1 MNSLFRSLRSHWPYR
16 LARPLPRPFH
26 TTAPLAVV
34 KPFLLSDIGEGIKEV
49 QIIQWF
55 VEPGARVEQFSKLC
69 EVQSDKAA
77 VEITSRFDGVIKT
90 LHYEAED
97 MAQVGKPLCDI
108 DVLSEISPE
117 DEAALGSTAEQAGSP
132 SSPQQ
137 PQKAAEKHQSE
148 QDQEPPAVDGPPRSR
163 HSSLATPAVR
173 GLLKTLDVDIRSVT
187 GTGKDGR
194 ILKEDVQ
201 KFAAARSTVSS
212 TSSTS
217 PPSSSP
223 AASTST
229 PTQTETPITLS
240 PIQSQMFKTMTRSLS
255 IPHFIYAD
263 EIDFTALSRLRTQL
277 NNTLPTTKDD
287 SKATPLPKL
296 SYLPF
301 IVKSLSLALSSFP
314 LLNARV
320 STSSSKPSLIFRSSH
335 NIGVAMDTP
344 QGLIVPNIKHVQGL
358 SILNI
363 AAEIARLRALALA
376 SKLTAADLAGG
387 TVTVTNIGSIGG
399 TYLSPIIASE
409 NEVAIL
415 GLGRKRVVPAFADD
429 GGVVRKEVM
438 SFSWSADHR
447 VVDGATLARC
457 AEVVKGLVE
466 RPEGMVVRLR

>member
-1 MNSLFRSLRSHWPYR
+1 
-16 LARPLPRPFH
+16 
-26 TTAPLAVV
+26 
-34 KPFLLSDIGEGIKEV
+34 
-49 QIIQWF
+49 
-55 VEPGARVEQFSKLC
+55 
-69 EVQSDKAA
+69 
-77 VEITSRFDGVIKT
+77 
-90 LHYEAED
+90 
-97 MAQVGKPLCDI
+97 
-108 DVLSEISPE
+108 
-117 DEAALGSTAEQAGSP
+117 
-132 SSPQQ
+132 
-137 PQKAAEKHQSE
+137 
-148 QDQEPPAVDGPPRSR
+148 
-163 HSSLATPAVR
+163 
-173 GLLKTLDVDIRSVT
+173 
-187 GTGKDGR
+187 
-194 ILKEDVQ
+194 
-201 KFAAARSTVSS
+201 
-212 TSSTS
+212 
-217 PPSSSP
+217 
-223 AASTST
+223 
-229 PTQTETPITLS
+229 
-240 PIQSQMFKTMTRSLS
+240 MFKTMTRSLS

-263 EIDFTALSRLRTQL
+263 ELDFTALSRLRTQL
-277 NNTLPTTKDD
+277 NNTLPTMKDD
-287 SKATPLPKL
+287 SKATPPPKL

-301 IVKSLSLALSSFP
+301 IIKSLSLALSSFP

-344 QGLIVPNIKHVQGL
+344 QGLIVPNIKHVQGR
-358 SILNI
+358 SILDI